1 MIDIPDFQPEQD
13 DSETQTALRIGLSIR
28 VKKHVSA
35 VK

>member
-1 MIDIPDFQPEQD
+1 MMDIPDFQPDQD
-13 DSETQTALRIGLSIR
+13 DRETQTVLRIGLSIR